1 MDQDRRSLLTKGVVV
16 VALVIGLAL
25 TLRWFMRSDY
35 QRISDAIDDA
45 RDALVERRDDD
56 FLRFFTEDVVYQDK
70 GSLAAI
76 ERDVGRWHELS
87 VLKVYVLEREIEV
100 DGYEAAISLVVAAG
114 QGITQWGQVD
124 VELEAEKGEDGEW
137 HVRSF
142 SWRRR

>member
-1 MDQDRRSLLTKGVVV
+1 MNDDRKSLLIKGAFV
-16 VALVIGLAL
+16 VALVMGLGL

-56 FLRFFTEDVVYQDK
+56 FLGFFTDEVVYQDK

-76 ERDVGRWHELS
+76 ERDVARWHELS

-100 DGYEAAISLVVAAG
+100 DGHEAAISLVVAAG

-124 VELEAEKGEDGEW
+124 VDLEAEKDEDGGW